1 MDCRYALRFSSQ
13 RHCGELILFPVMIP
27 GRLCGLL
34 RLCFCGFCCLCGRC
48 GWCGP
53 GTLVRFCRCRRPSTL
68 VRFCRCRRPSTL
80 VRFCRHNRLSS
91 LIFSA
96 NLCVIRKI
104 APYITGDCLVRSIPA
119 VSLLCT
125 GCCIICGSL
134 PSVRM
139 TPVCH
144 ISKLR
149 DKYNR
154 QYDDNCSQYVPFHI
168 PQTHTVQ
175 QPCGPCM
182 IYCLRF
188 AAMIPADMSP
198 VVFVMITANIGII
211 H

>member
-34 RLCFCGFCCLCGRC
+34 RLCFCGLCCLCGRC
-48 GWCGP
+48 GWCGF
-53 GTLVRFCRCRRPSTL
+53 GTLGRLCRCRRPDTL
-68 VRFCRCRRPSTL
+68 VL
-80 VRFCRHNRLSS
+80 FCRHNRLSS

-198 VVFVMITANIGII
+198 VVFMMITANIRII